1 MKSWQCRKRE
11 FYLRLYGD
19 LMAMEDLRKA
29 MNFSA
34 NSIRLEGYVRK
45 FFEDTAMIWS
55 GALERELT
63 AEDVATLLA
72 CPLGFGTLKEYSIKM
87 GLEPTGI
94 RIEVD
99 ARELKGN

>member
-1 MKSWQCRKRE
+1 MR
-11 FYLRLYGD
+11 
-19 LMAMEDLRKA
+19 MEDLRKA

-34 NSIRLEGYVRK
+34 NSIRLEGYVRE

-55 GALERELT
+55 GVIEKELT

-72 CPLGFGTLKEYSIKM
+72 CPLGFGTLQEYSIKM
-87 GLEPTGI
+87 ELEPAGI

-99 ARELKGN
+99 AQEMQDN